1 LNIIAKNKTKTE
13 NKKKHKKQKTEKKKK
28 KKKKRKGKITPRMA
42 KPPLKNARGWLDN
55 PKHLGWL
62 RCGFFILFYF

>member
-13 NKKKHKKQKTEKKKK
+13 NKIKLKNLKLKKKK
-28 KKKKRKGKITPRMA
+28 KKKKKKEKKNQKMA
-42 KPPLKNARGWLDN
+42 KPPLKNKRGWLDN